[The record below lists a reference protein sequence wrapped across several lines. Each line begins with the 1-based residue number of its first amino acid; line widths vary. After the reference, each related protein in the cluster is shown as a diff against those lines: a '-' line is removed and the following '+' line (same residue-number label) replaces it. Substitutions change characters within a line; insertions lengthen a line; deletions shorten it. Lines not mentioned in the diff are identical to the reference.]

1 MTDRRVNQILF
12 MFLAQNPEQGRILI
26 VESSGLSPRLDKT
39 RRAILRQQEDH
50 VRLKRVS
57 DYVA

>member
-1 MTDRRVNQILF
+1 